1 MNNGHGSGVRARE
14 ASQRERHASP
24 RARSAGRMA
33 QALGW
38 FSIGLGAAELLAPR
52 RLGDAIGIDGDA
64 NRRWLQAMGLREI
77 GVGLGILGE
86 PRPVRWMQL
95 RLAGDALDAAL
106 LARCMGA
113 ETSDRN
119 RVAGA
124 IAAVAGVA
132 ALDAWTTAWL
142 GATSGPAMG
151 EFWRERAIEVRH
163 SITVRAPQDVIYRFW
178 RDLENLPSVFLHLE
192 SVESL
197 GDGRSHWRV
206 RAPAGLSMAWD
217 AEIIEDRP
225 GERIAWRSLPDAQVD
240 TDGAVR
246 FMPAPGDRGTEVHV
260 LLRYRPPGGRAG
272 ALFAR
277 LFGESPEQ
285 QVRDDLR
292 ALKQIM
298 ELGEVV
304 RSDSSIH
311 RRPHP
316 AQPPERH
323 VAAALEGAR

>member
-1 MNNGHGSGVRARE
+1 MNDRHENGTQGRDAR
-14 ASQRERHASP
+14 RT
-24 RARSAGRMA
+24 A

-38 FSIGLGAAELLAPR
+38 FSIGLGAAELFAPKQVAK
-52 RLGDAIGIDGDA
+52 LIGIDGHADH
-64 NRRWLQAMGLREI
+64 RWLQAMGLREI

-95 RLAGDALDAAL
+95 RVAGDALDAAL
-106 LARCMGA
+106 LARCLGA

-119 RVAGA
+119 RVMGA
-124 IAAVAGVA
+124 IGAVAGVA
-132 ALDAWTTAWL
+132 ALDAWTAAQL

-151 EFWRERAIEVRH
+151 EAWRERAIDVRR
-163 SITVRAPQDVIYRFW
+163 SITISASPDEVYRFW
-178 RDLENLPSVFLHLE
+178 RDLENLPSVFLHVE
-192 SVESL
+192 SVEDL
-197 GDGRSHWRV
+197 GGGRSRWRV

-217 AEIIEDRP
+217 AEITEDRP

-240 TDGAVR
+240 TDGSVR
-246 FMPAPGDRGTEVHV
+246 FARAPGDRGTEVHV
-260 LLRYRPPGGRAG
+260 TLRYRPPGGRAG

-277 LFGESPEQ
+277 LFGESPAQ
-285 QVRDDLR
+285 QVHDDLR

-316 AQPPERH
+316 ARPPERR
-323 VAAALEGAR
+323 VSEILEGTP